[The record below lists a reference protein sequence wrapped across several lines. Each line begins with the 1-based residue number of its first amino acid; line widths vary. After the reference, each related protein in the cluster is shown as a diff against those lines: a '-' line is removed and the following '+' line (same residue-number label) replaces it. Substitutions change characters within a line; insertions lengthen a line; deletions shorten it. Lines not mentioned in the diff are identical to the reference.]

1 MKRLMLNFKINVPQI
16 ISNGARHYKL
26 TRVSEIKFKVE
37 DLFPSEY
44 FPQPPIELELLD
56 WEHYLL
62 RTNKKFKKKG
72 LTYLYSLRIFSNFE
86 SATSISYSLESFEW
100 FGEVGNES
108 RQELNKRTVHLLEHL
123 NLKERLWIR
132 QNY

>member
-1 MKRLMLNFKINVPQI
+1 MKRLILHFKIGVPQI
-16 ISNGARHYKL
+16 ISNGVRHYKL
-26 TRVSEIKFKVE
+26 TRISETKFKVE

-44 FPQPPIELELLD
+44 FPQPSIELELLE

-86 SATSISYSLESFEW
+86 SATSVSYNLEYFEW
-100 FGEVGNES
+100 FGEAGNES
-108 RQELNKRTVHLLEHL
+108 KQELDKRTVHLIKHL

-132 QNY
+132 QNC